1 MKMALRKIDGFHSM
15 LNSYQIYSEE
25 RAFVRGLRDIFRDK
39 KEDSKIKFFLDTA
52 DRLSLR
58 FERLEEKET
67 VTILNEIMMLYNNQ
81 IAKFPLANPKK
92 IFSEESK
99 SIFEEIKRFSGIK
112 DHEKGSIVKILVGL
126 VSSKKELDPP
136 FRIKK
141 LGNNEATRLVRI

>member
-1 MKMALRKIDGFHSM
+1 MALRKVDGFHSM

-52 DRLSLR
+52 DRLSMKL
-58 FERLEEKET
+58 EKLEEKET
-67 VTILNEIMMLYNNQ
+67 ISVLNELMALYNNR

-92 IFSEESK
+92 VFSEESK
-99 SIFEEIKRFSGIK
+99 SIFEEIRRFSGIK
-112 DHEKGSIVKILVGL
+112 DHEKGSIIKILVGL
-126 VSSKKELDPP
+126 VSSKKELEPP

-141 LGNNEATRLVRI
+141 LGNNEVTRLVRI